1 MSNEFL
7 LDLSLWEVQRWGLAK
22 GNHPPVK
29 LVKICAPL
37 HHLMLGIVSK
47 LPVSCLIEGR
57 IRSPRS
63 SASGGDAG
71 ATHAG
76 QFYLAAAAAR
86 ADPRGG
92 DPGSLHAQSGVS
104 RGSSSKPH
112 RFFIAFGQVFFPSV
126 IFTKKP
132 TGFFIP
138 IGWVRFPVFF

>member
-1 MSNEFL
+1 MSNGFL
-7 LDLSLWEVQRWGLAK
+7 LGLSLWEGQGWGFAK
-22 GNHPPVK
+22 GTHPPPVK
-29 LVKICAPL
+29 LGKICAPL

-57 IRSPRS
+57 IRSPRI

-92 DPGSLHAQSGVS
+92 DPGSLLPHPGVS
-104 RGSSSKPH
+104 M
-112 RFFIAFGQVFFPSV
+112 
-126 IFTKKP
+126 
-132 TGFFIP
+132 GFDAE
-138 IGWVRFPVFF
+138 